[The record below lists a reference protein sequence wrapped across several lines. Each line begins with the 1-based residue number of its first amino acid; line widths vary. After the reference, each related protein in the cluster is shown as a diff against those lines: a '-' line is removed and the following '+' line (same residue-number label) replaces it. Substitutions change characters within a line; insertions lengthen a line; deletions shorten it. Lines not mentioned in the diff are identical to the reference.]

1 MPQEKNPR
9 FMELARDL
17 IAFGSI
23 PFLVL
28 TVIRVSFMNKLYYPF
43 EIIAGSA
50 IFFILRAFSKAE
62 MRAGIS
68 LILLV
73 FVSLYYASTLFSV
86 FAALIYFG
94 IVRALF
100 YLGKSRGQ
108 IIKGISFGLIGTAIA
123 YRLALFLR

>member
-1 MPQEKNPR
+1 
-9 FMELARDL
+9 MELARDL